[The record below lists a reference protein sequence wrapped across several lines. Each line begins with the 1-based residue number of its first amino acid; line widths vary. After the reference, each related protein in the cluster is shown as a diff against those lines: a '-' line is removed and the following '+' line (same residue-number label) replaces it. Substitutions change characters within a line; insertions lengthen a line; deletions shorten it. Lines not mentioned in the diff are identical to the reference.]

1 MKSLLI
7 IGAGGHGKVVAEI
20 AEDLGYKKIDF
31 LDDNA
36 PEAIGKIGDIEKY
49 IDYGEAFCGIG
60 NNKIREDIIQKI
72 KKAGYTLATLVHP
85 SAYISRSVKIG
96 QGTVIEPRAMI
107 NTNSII
113 GEGTIISLGSL
124 IDHDVVIGKYAHI
137 NSGAIVKAGGN
148 VSNYEKLEAG
158 EVVLGYETA
167 VVRKE

>member
-36 PEAIGKIGDIEKY
+36 PEAIGKIEDIQKY
-49 IDYGEAFCGIG
+49 IGYREAFCAIG
-60 NNKIREDIIQKI
+60 NNKIRGEIIQKI
-72 KKAGYTLATLVHP
+72 KKSGYTLATLIHP
-85 SAYISRSVKIG
+85 SAYISRSVRIG

-113 GEGTIISLGSL
+113 GEGAIISLGAL
-124 IDHDVVIGKYAHI
+124 IDHDVVIEKYAHI
-137 NSGAIVKAGGN
+137 NSGAIVKAGGS
-148 VSNYEKLEAG
+148 VSKYNKLEAG
-158 EVVLGYETA
+158 DVVLGYETA
-167 VVRKE
+167 TVWKK